1 MRVPE
6 TIIFYEYEI
15 RKKSVFALRDRE
27 NLASPS
33 YVEGFLRSI
42 ELDKEER
49 ECLVCIIL
57 DSKNKIKGFQRIST
71 GTIEMAIV
79 HPRELFR
86 PAIMNGG
93 SAILMCHNHPS
104 GDPNPS
110 MNDIHLTSM
119 VKDAGKILDIRLLD
133 HIIVGEIGYFSFRE
147 KNIL

>member
-1 MRVPE
+1 MSVPE
-6 TIIFYEYEI
+6 TINIYEFEI
-15 RKKSVFALRDRE
+15 KKKSVMAVRE
-27 NLASPS
+27 REILSSPS

-42 ELDKEER
+42 ELDKEEQ

-57 DSKNKIKGFQRIST
+57 DSKNKIKGFQRISS
-71 GTIEMAIV
+71 GTIDMAIV

-110 MNDIHLTSM
+110 ADDIHLTSK
-119 VKDAGKILDIRLLD
+119 VKDAGNILDIRLLD
-133 HIIVGEIGYFSFRE
+133 HVIVGDKGYFSFRE